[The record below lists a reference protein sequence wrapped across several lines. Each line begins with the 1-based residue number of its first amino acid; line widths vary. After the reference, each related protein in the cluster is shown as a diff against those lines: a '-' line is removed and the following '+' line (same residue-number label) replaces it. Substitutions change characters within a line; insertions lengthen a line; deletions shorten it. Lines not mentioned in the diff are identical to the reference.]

1 MSEPDQPTVALLVT
15 AAVSGDRAAWNT
27 IVERFTPL
35 LIATAHRFRL
45 GEADVADVVQT
56 VWLHLIEHLGELREP
71 AALPGWLVSTMRH
84 ECLRLLR
91 RNARQRPCD
100 PQTGFETGQADP
112 DVATEVTED
121 LDRLT
126 RQQAVLAGFAELSD
140 SDRDLLSLLVADP
153 PLTYAEISARLHIP
167 IGSIGP
173 TRGRALRRLR
183 ATASVSQL
191 VDSDT

>member
-1 MSEPDQPTVALLVT
+1 MSEPDQPTVAFLVT

-56 VWLHLIEHLGELREP
+56 VWLHLIEHLSELREP

-84 ECLRLLR
+84 ECLRLLG

-100 PQTGFETGQADP
+100 PQTSFDSGLADP
-112 DVATEVTED
+112 DVATEVAED

-140 SDRDLLSLLVADP
+140 SDRSLLSLLITDP
-153 PLTYAEISARLHIP
+153 PLTYAEISAQLHIP

-183 ATASVSQL
+183 ATAPVSQL